1 MRPRGAAG
9 TGKDTDEVPTGCP
22 RGAHGVPL
30 VLPLRGGGWLDGWMD
45 GRATPLQ
52 PLLGELAASF
62 WPAGGNAGSTSV
74 PAAASPSPARVRAGL
89 VLPAASPRLLCPKK
103 RKQKAPTHPLFPL
116 CWEMGAPGLAARR
129 LWGDFR
135 QNRGE
140 FGCQGPGKAGA
151 RPRARSSAGQWGG
164 RELQIQ
170 QSPRE
175 LSAGKTCKRIEFS
188 RCARSCRWQRHPR
201 GEAPRSAPCQASQ
214 GCSHHP
220 SRRSRGLPGPARVKK
235 PDGVVI
241 SRLWEGWKLGMR
253 QKIVVFLSVHVN
265 CS

>member
-9 TGKDTDEVPTGCP
+9 TGKDTDGVPTGCP
-22 RGAHGVPL
+22 WGAHGVPL

-62 WPAGGNAGSTSV
+62 WSAGGNAGSTSV

-89 VLPAASPRLLCPKK
+89 VLPAASPQLLCPKK
-103 RKQKAPTHPLFPL
+103 KKQKAPTHPRFPL
-116 CWEMGAPGLAARR
+116 RWEMGALGLAAWR

-140 FGCQGPGKAGA
+140 FGCQGPGKARA
-151 RPRARSSAGQWGG
+151 RPRARSSAGQRGG

-241 SRLWEGWKLGMR
+241 SRLWEGWKLGTR